1 MLTTKGRIVVD
12 KFDEIEP
19 FLQIKNLLEKE
30 TRTNNLKDITYYNE
44 EITSILKFNQ
54 NKNPNDVDRKNLRLL
69 RRKLEKIIKK

>member
-1 MLTTKGRIVVD
+1 MLTKQKRRIVVD

-44 EITSILKFNQ
+44 EITSILKIQ
-54 NKNPNDVDRKNLRLL
+54 SKQ
-69 RRKLEKIIKK
+69 ESQ